1 MKKILVLVIAVV
13 LNALGQSLMAQT
25 EFGMTAWGMASVNLN
40 AYLNITLGTA
50 FVILSVGSYIVATL
64 LRRRFLYKE
73 MIESFLFLF
82 FFGAFTDVF
91 IYLIPNM
98 SLEPVFTRFLV
109 NFTGLLILLFS
120 ISLHLKVNRAI
131 HPMDVY
137 LREIQTKVKSIRYG
151 TYIAYGSAFVIG
163 TLFGILNKELLGI
176 NIGTIYTLLL
186 SGLIFDFYSNHLL
199 KNVHFKEDSNG

>member
-1 MKKILVLVIAVV
+1 
-13 LNALGQSLMAQT
+13 
-25 EFGMTAWGMASVNLN
+25 
-40 AYLNITLGTA
+40 
-50 FVILSVGSYIVATL
+50 
-64 LRRRFLYKE
+64 